1 MQQTGP
7 TQPPVEGGRITQAHL
22 RRVFEALNP
31 FFSQAKSDVAQI
43 LGTKLPNREF
53 YAINGVLEGLL
64 VDATTS
70 VTGALTKL

>member
-7 TQPPVEGGRITQAHL
+7 TQPPVEGGPITKAHL

-70 VTGALTKL
+70 VTGALRKL